1 MKNIAELNILKYI
14 VISLIMILF
23 FYFVGEVFGEVL
35 YYILR

>member
-23 FYFVGEVFGEVL
+23 TYYVGVVIGEA
-35 YYILR
+35 YYYYTN